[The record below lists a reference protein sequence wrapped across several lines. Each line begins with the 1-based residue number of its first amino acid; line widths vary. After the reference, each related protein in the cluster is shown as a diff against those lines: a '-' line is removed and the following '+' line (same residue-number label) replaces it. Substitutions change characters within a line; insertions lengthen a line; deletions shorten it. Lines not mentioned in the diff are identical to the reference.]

1 MSHFFLRCDRN
12 HQDEETL
19 QIGRTL
25 FWLEGSMIPAKMK
38 TTSSSPRA
46 AAGAERCDMNLKCK
60 CRWRW
65 SAYGLC
71 TKCHDRLHHRGCG
84 LSSTSL
90 YFFSSTLV
98 FAFVGTLFA
107 WLAFSPYKR
116 ALHVGP
122 VAGCQPDNEGS
133 WSIGVYR
140 GRSPFT
146 LQPIEMVRSS
156 ICIFSLLLMLSVSE
170 A

>member
-1 MSHFFLRCDRN
+1 
-12 HQDEETL
+12 
-19 QIGRTL
+19 
-25 FWLEGSMIPAKMK
+25 
-38 TTSSSPRA
+38 
-46 AAGAERCDMNLKCK
+46 MNLKCK

-71 TKCHDRLHHRGCG
+71 TKCHDRLQHRGCA
-84 LSSTSL
+84 LSSTFL
-90 YFFSSTLV
+90 YFFSSALV

-116 ALHVGP
+116 HIGA

-140 GRSPFT
+140 GPSPFT
-146 LQPIEMVRSS
+146 LQPIEMVSP
-156 ICIFSLLLMLSVSE
+156 IFSSVGFPSCSVFVLMSKLSISE
-170 A
+170 T